1 MFGVNLNSP
10 YEAAKRLSR
19 ESQSLVNTGERY
31 KKYLDKMEEQDA
43 QSEKTVLLNYEE
55 EFEKIETVSNML
67 IKMITDYKERLQS
80 KLTESLIKQRNMLNM
95 HIKEIES
102 KKTDVTDILE
112 NVNEVEQELEEI
124 KENEQAFLK

>member
-31 KKYLDKMEEQDA
+31 KKYLEKMEEQDG
-43 QSEKTVLLNYEE
+43 QSENTILLNYEE

-67 IKMITDYKERLQS
+67 IKMITDYKERL
-80 KLTESLIKQRNMLNM
+80 
-95 HIKEIES
+95 
-102 KKTDVTDILE
+102 
-112 NVNEVEQELEEI
+112 
-124 KENEQAFLK
+124 